1 MISFLIGT
9 VYQIGLILYIVFDT
23 LILIIYT
30 LMFLNN
36 TGNVRDDI
44 VEIAEAKGKLVVTLL
59 LFWQM
64 LICPIWLILNHFINK
79 GGDDK

>member
-1 MISFLIGT
+1 
-9 VYQIGLILYIVFDT
+9 
-23 LILIIYT
+23 
-30 LMFLNN
+30 MFLNN